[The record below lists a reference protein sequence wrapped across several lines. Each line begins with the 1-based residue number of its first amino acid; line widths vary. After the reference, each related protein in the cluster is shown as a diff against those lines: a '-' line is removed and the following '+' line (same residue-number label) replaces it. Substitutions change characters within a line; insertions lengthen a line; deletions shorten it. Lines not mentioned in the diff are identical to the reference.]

1 MTAAENTN
9 SDAVRLR
16 LYVAGNGPNSL
27 RARTNLKRLCA
38 SMAEPVEVEVI
49 DVMETPLRALTDGV
63 MLTPTLVRLA
73 PLPVVKMVGDLS
85 DTSRVRA
92 ALGIGGYDDMG

>member
-1 MTAAENTN
+1 
-9 SDAVRLR
+9 V
-16 LYVAGNGPNSL
+16 V
-27 RARTNLKRLCA
+27 
-38 SMAEPVEVEVI
+38 

-85 DTSRVRA
+85 DTPRVRA
-92 ALGIGGYDDMG
+92 ALGMGGHDDMG